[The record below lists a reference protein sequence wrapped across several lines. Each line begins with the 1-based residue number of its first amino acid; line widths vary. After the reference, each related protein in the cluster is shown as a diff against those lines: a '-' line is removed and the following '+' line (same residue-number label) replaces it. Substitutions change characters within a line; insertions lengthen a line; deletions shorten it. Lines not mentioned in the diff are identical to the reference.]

1 MPLFCYTASMYSWI
15 KADGSVLKTRTI
27 KEFSEISGF
36 SPQMSR
42 VLACGTRGRIR
53 GWCSTARRAKRQ
65 RDRFTLVLTNT
76 ITGASK
82 ILGSSVKKFA
92 KDHGLCLNEL
102 SRLVNGRSR
111 MYRGWILQKTL
122 DAISGNPADAH
133 FQKCAMSR
141 PQNKSRSTVIVACPM
156 ALPAT

>member
-1 MPLFCYTASMYSWI
+1 MSNKQWRLCSRPSSHHSERRSTPTFMYSFISSSGQVI
-15 KADGSVLKTRTI
+15 KTKTI
-27 KEFSEISGF
+27 KEFSEISGL

-42 VLACGTRGRIR
+42 VLACGTRGRVR

-76 ITGASK
+76 FTGASK
-82 ILGSSVKKFA
+82 ILGPSVKKFA
-92 KDHGLCLNEL
+92 KEHHLCLNEL

-122 DAISGNPADAH
+122 DAINGNPADAH
-133 FQKCAMSR
+133 F
-141 PQNKSRSTVIVACPM
+141 
-156 ALPAT
+156 